1 MDILGRREDAEDIV
15 QEVFVA
21 LVRAGN
27 TLGHVDNLPAYLF
40 TALRRAATRRAVRQK
55 REPVTSNSDP
65 LDVISEVDLP
75 QNENPRSER
84 LDRALQALPDQQRE
98 VVTLK
103 LEGEL
108 TFAEIGRVLGVSSNT
123 VASRYRYAL
132 EKLRASLMETP

>member
-1 MDILGRREDAEDIV
+1 M
-15 QEVFVA
+15 A

-98 VVTLK
+98 VVVLRI
-103 LEGEL
+103 EGEL